1 MASGRRRAQPAAVIV
16 ATEIMQRAAS
26 RESRIGGDYS
36 CKEDKD
42 KHNSEASHWK
52 PPLNIKLYRTIPVER
67 PL

>member
-1 MASGRRRAQPAAVIV
+1 
-16 ATEIMQRAAS
+16 MQRAAS